1 MQATLISRRE
11 KRKRGQGTSA
21 PNKKRRASYTEAQML
36 QALESFEQDK
46 ENIYK
51 GNATKFLKSY
61 QATLPQGTTLPP
73 STFANHVKNR
83 RNPSYAKSSLPSLGG
98 PLALGKAGED
108 LLVSRLQ
115 QIQAE
120 VSHLTNAIIV
130 REALDIAR
138 TPQPGESKEVVASR
152 VARCGGD
159 DWLTGFKNRNN
170 IKIKSKRR
178 PVELERA
185 VKNQPEETVQWLR
198 LLLYGEAVLQIHR
211 AMAGG
216 MRVEGWCWTD
226 DGLKVTRENGEG
238 SEPKNDLIEKR
249 TTEDGVDYFW
259 HKVLDKPLEPPRVI
273 FGLDEKPLLPDSPLK
288 EMLDNV
294 GVAYGRTSAWSVAIP
309 LLISGKVSKS
319 SSLIDE

>member
-198 LLLYGEAVLQIHR
+198 LLLYGGGGGGGAYHAVLCNQTGMVLCECGQPAFTSIAQANSGRPGHR
-211 AMAGG
+211 YYRCA
-216 MRVEGWCWTD
+216 TD
-226 DGLKVTRENGEG
+226 HCTFYRWHDHLYNHHPG
-238 SEPKNDLIEKR
+238 
-249 TTEDGVDYFW
+249 YF
-259 HKVLDKPLEPPRVI
+259 VNQPQVPPPLYVGQR
-273 FGLDEKPLLPDSPLK
+273 LPHVV
-288 EMLDNV
+288 N
-294 GVAYGRTSAWSVAIP
+294 AFR
-309 LLISGKVSKS
+309 
-319 SSLIDE
+319 